1 MGDGLIISGGGSIE
15 VASDELFDRAAR
27 LETAEATLRSALT
40 DLARIDRG
48 VSGALLHASDAPIS
62 AARAE
67 QAIDDATWLLA
78 HSADGSGQLAANL
91 HRAAAAYG
99 LVEGS
104 AARMSQALFAELGW
118 AAGFMGSVVG
128 PLLLPAALGALASGA
143 TAVTVWGLLPS
154 GATRSISDTANGLGR
169 QVLSDPRFVQLVRLG
184 AMSVDDAELGARK
197 VPSPVSRMLGDEGIG
212 VRGLDSTAAGVIGV
226 AAAAGMLRETAVTVR
241 QTSVTGSTRATGIAE
256 RAARIPQGS
265 DQIRIDTYSAPGR
278 PDRYELFIGGT
289 VDFSPTATTEPFDL
303 TSNLQGL
310 ANSDAGAY
318 RAVRDALHAQGVP
331 AGAEILIAGY
341 SQGGLLGA
349 QLAASGDYEVVG
361 LLTLGAPAGQV
372 EVPASVPWIA
382 VEHSDDLV
390 PALGGTFQ
398 SMDAI
403 VVRREAAGDLL
414 DSPYVFP
421 AHQRQR
427 YVETAA
433 LIDGTQEG
441 RIVAASRAFDDLGAD
456 AARVTSTTY
465 QSERLP
471 PR

>member
-1 MGDGLIISGGGSIE
+1 M
-15 VASDELFDRAAR
+15 
-27 LETAEATLRSALT
+27 
-40 DLARIDRG
+40 
-48 VSGALLHASDAPIS
+48 
-62 AARAE
+62 
-67 QAIDDATWLLA
+67 
-78 HSADGSGQLAANL
+78 
-91 HRAAAAYG
+91 
-99 LVEGS
+99 
-104 AARMSQALFAELGW
+104 
-118 AAGFMGSVVG
+118 
-128 PLLLPAALGALASGA
+128 
-143 TAVTVWGLLPS
+143 
-154 GATRSISDTANGLGR
+154 
-169 QVLSDPRFVQLVRLG
+169 
-184 AMSVDDAELGARK
+184 
-197 VPSPVSRMLGDEGIG
+197 
-212 VRGLDSTAAGVIGV
+212 
-226 AAAAGMLRETAVTVR
+226 
-241 QTSVTGSTRATGIAE
+241 
-256 RAARIPQGS
+256 
-265 DQIRIDTYSAPGR
+265 
-278 PDRYELFIGGT
+278 
-289 VDFSPTATTEPFDL
+289 
-303 TSNLQGL
+303 
-310 ANSDAGAY
+310 
-318 RAVRDALHAQGVP
+318 RDALHAQGVP

-427 YVETAA
+427 YVETAT

-441 RIVAASRAFDDLGAD
+441 RLVAASRAFDDLGAD